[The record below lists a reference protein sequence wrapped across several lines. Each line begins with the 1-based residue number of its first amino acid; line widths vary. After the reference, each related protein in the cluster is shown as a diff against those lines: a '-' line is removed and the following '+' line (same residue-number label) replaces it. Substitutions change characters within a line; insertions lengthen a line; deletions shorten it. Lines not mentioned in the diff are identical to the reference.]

1 MAQSPTAP
9 SKTTGTES
17 GGTDSSEAFFRE
29 VTDDLERDKLK
40 GWWDRYGRSLITG
53 ISVGLIA
60 LAGYLWWDG
69 RQAEQRVA
77 EADKYVQAV
86 RDMDAGNLAKAKPVL
101 DSLAADG
108 TKGYK
113 TLAKLQLAAEA
124 VKDGKTAQAAAAYD
138 ALAKDSSVPEAL
150 QQFAALRSIMVQ
162 FDSLKPAEQIA
173 RLEPLAQ
180 QGGPWFGTAGELLAL
195 AYMNNNQR
203 DKALT
208 LFQILEKIPRDPK
221 GKPSLTDDVPP
232 SVRGRAAQ
240 MVQMLGGKIEEPP
253 VAETETPAP

>member
-1 MAQSPTAP
+1 MAQPPATP
-9 SKTTGTES
+9 SKSDGTEAS
-17 GGTDSSEAFFRE
+17 DAFFRE

-40 GWWDRYGRSLITG
+40 GWWDRYGRTLITG

-69 RQAEQRVA
+69 RQAEQRIA

-86 RDMDAGNLAKAKPVL
+86 KDMDAGNLAKAKPVF
-101 DSLAADG
+101 DSLAKDG
-108 TKGYK
+108 TKGYR
-113 TLAKLQLAAEA
+113 TLAKLQLAADA
-124 VKDGKTAQAAAAYD
+124 LKDGKTTEAAALYD
-138 ALAKDSSVPEAL
+138 TLAKDRTVPEAL
-150 QQFAALRSIMVQ
+150 QQFASLRSTMVQ
-162 FDSLKPAEQIA
+162 FDSLKPAEQIS
-173 RLEPLAQ
+173 RLEPLSQ
-180 QGGPWFGTAGELLAL
+180 QGAPWFGTAGELLAI
-195 AYMNNNQR
+195 AYLNNNQQ

-208 LFQILEKIPRDPK
+208 LFEILAKIPRDAK

-253 VAETETPAP
+253 VVEADMPAQ